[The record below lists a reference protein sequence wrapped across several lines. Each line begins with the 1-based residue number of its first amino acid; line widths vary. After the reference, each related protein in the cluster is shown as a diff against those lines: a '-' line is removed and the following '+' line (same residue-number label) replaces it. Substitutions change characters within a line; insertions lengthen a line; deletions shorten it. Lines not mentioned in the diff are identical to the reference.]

1 MTARTRLVITGRGL
15 LGAVLKS
22 ARETVDRSPEQVG
35 NATGISGRTVRRLE
49 EGAQTAMRPR
59 PVTLDALA
67 GFYGLRAKALND
79 LAELSDCTGQA
90 LVERVRDLAEQT
102 LGADAVRDASGDE
115 DEVFVLAM
123 RMARQLPA
131 RTEASA
137 EPFAMRL
144 TRWAG
149 IEQAAD
155 AEMVGELLEDLLVL
169 DRRRLRLAADLVA
182 ELRAAREQEL
192 RSSDG

>member
-1 MTARTRLVITGRGL
+1 
-15 LGAVLKS
+15 
-22 ARETVDRSPEQVG
+22 
-35 NATGISGRTVRRLE
+35 
-49 EGAQTAMRPR
+49 
-59 PVTLDALA
+59 
-67 GFYGLRAKALND
+67 
-79 LAELSDCTGQA
+79 

-131 RTEASA
+131 CTEASA